1 MQSGSHPPYASYPPY
16 GSYPPGPGYTSG
28 PGSRPSAYR
37 GNPALRASD
46 ADRDRVVDQLSLH
59 FQAGRLT
66 SDEFDERSTQALQ
79 ARTLGDLDGLLTD
92 LPAVPATDPAPAA
105 QAPVSRPDSG
115 VSSGAGILGLLAVV
129 AVIVVLSRSGF
140 GLVGG
145 WGFIIPL
152 LLVWRIVSR
161 RRRDQR

>member
-1 MQSGSHPPYASYPPY
+1 
-16 GSYPPGPGYTSG
+16 
-28 PGSRPSAYR
+28 
-37 GNPALRASD
+37 
-46 ADRDRVVDQLSLH
+46 VDQLSLH

-92 LPAVPATDPAPAA
+92 LPAADPAPAA

-115 VSSGAGILGLLAVV
+115 VSSGAGILGVLAVV

-145 WGFIIPL
+145 WGFIIPV
-152 LLVWRIVSR
+152 LLVWRLLSR
-161 RRRDQR
+161 NRRDER

>member
-1 MQSGSHPPYASYPPY
+1 MQSGSNPPY
-16 GSYPPGPGYTSG
+16 GSYPPGPGYNSG

-92 LPAVPATDPAPAA
+92 LPALPAADPAPAG
-105 QAPVSRPDSG
+105 QARVSRQDTG
-115 VSSGAGILGLLAVV
+115 VSAGAGLLGVLAVV
-129 AVIVVLSRSGF
+129 AVIVVLSRTGY
-140 GLVGG
+140 GAVGG
-145 WGFIIPL
+145 WGFIIPVL
-152 LLVWRIVSR
+152 IVWRLLSR
-161 RRRDQR
+161 RHHDER

>member
-1 MQSGSHPPYASYPPY
+1 MQSGSNPPY
-16 GSYPPGPGYTSG
+16 GSYPPGPGYNSG

-92 LPAVPATDPAPAA
+92 LPALPVADPAPTG
-105 QAPVSRPDSG
+105 QAPVSRRDAG
-115 VSSGAGILGLLAVV
+115 VSGAAGMLGVLAVV
-129 AVIVVLSRSGF
+129 AVIVVLSRTGY
-140 GLVGG
+140 GAVGG
-145 WGFIIPL
+145 WGFIIPVL
-152 LLVWRIVSR
+152 IVWRLLAR
-161 RRRDQR
+161 RHHDD